1 LLDNAVAAFLDSATE
16 RAFDEPLLALLRAQ
30 GYSDVH
36 LVHGAREFGKDVIA
50 RKTGEQWGLQ
60 SKAGNIGQRDWRELV
75 GQLDELRLV
84 NLGHGSFDISLPRR
98 PVLVTTGRLTG
109 NAPDLYRDY
118 NQRARERGEPELE
131 LWDRDELIGR
141 LSGNP
146 DAVLRG
152 ELDGQLL
159 AAVGSADEGNATM
172 ARIELFSR
180 RWTSWEPERLAG
192 LGVIEAAL
200 LGERLKA
207 AGRLDL
213 ACHVALCLVCGSLA
227 ASAGSTAKG
236 EMPSGAAG
244 ALFEAYALD
253 LWDECD
259 ERLLRELDL
268 AGRSGPSSWV
278 SYPVRAT
285 RIGELIGLLALRL
298 STRSDAR
305 ANEIAGWLVQFR
317 AAQPGLA
324 HPISDQYAVSLIP
337 TALALA
343 GVDREVARLF
353 LERATV
359 WLCDRHERGELGLAG
374 TDASPTEEIEYLIGT
389 PFDSI
394 ERAPRRES
402 LIAAAVLDLCVAV
415 GLGDLYSDVY
425 NDVEAVRLHA
435 WVLRLASGPDQYL
448 RAGFANRLDPSVDFS
463 EKLPDDP
470 DQAAPH
476 HADAAGREL
485 VRAGRAW
492 DLLAVSSALRDRW
505 FWPALRAVGS
515 SATDSPSEAAVA

>member
-1 LLDNAVAAFLDSATE
+1 MLDDAVAAFLDSVTE

-30 GYSDVH
+30 GYTDVH

-50 RKTGEQWGLQ
+50 QKAGEQWGLQ
-60 SKAGNIGQRDWRELV
+60 SKAGNISQREWRELV

-84 NLGHGSFDISLPRR
+84 NLGHGSFDTSLPRR

-118 NQRARERGEPELE
+118 NQRARERGEPELD

-159 AAVGSADEGNATM
+159 AAVGSADEGMATM
-172 ARIELFSR
+172 ASIELFSR
-180 RWTSWEPERLAG
+180 RWTSWEPDRLAG

-200 LGERLKA
+200 LGERLKH

-213 ACHVALCLVCGSLA
+213 ACHVGVCLVCGVLA
-227 ASAGSTAKG
+227 ASAGATAKG
-236 EMPSGAAG
+236 EIPSGAAG
-244 ALFEAYALD
+244 ALFEAYALE
-253 LWDECD
+253 LWNECD
-259 ERLLRELDL
+259 ERLFRELDL

-285 RIGELIGLLALRL
+285 RIGELLGLLVLRL
-298 STRSDAR
+298 STTSAAL
-305 ANEIAGWLVQFR
+305 ANEIADWLVQFR
-317 AAQPGLA
+317 AAQPGIA

-337 TALALA
+337 TALSLA
-343 GVDREVARLF
+343 SVDRDAARRF

-374 TDASPTEEIEYLIGT
+374 ADASPSEEIEYLLGT
-389 PFDSI
+389 PFESI

-402 LIAAAVLDLCVAV
+402 LIATALLDLCAAL
-415 GLGDLYSDVY
+415 GLSDLYSDVY

-435 WVLRLASGPDQYL
+435 WVLRLAPGPDQYL
-448 RAGFANRLDPSVDFS
+448 GAGLANRLDPSVDFS
-463 EKLPDDP
+463 ESLPDDP

-476 HADAAGREL
+476 HADTAGREL

-505 FWPALRAVGS
+505 FWKALRAVGS
-515 SATDSPSEAAVA
+515 GATGASSEAAVT